1 VADATSGEVTMQ
13 LAEATH
19 ALHRAALALEGAGIG
34 TGEPHGIACPF
45 QDGGGRTPTSG
56 PAAGAGQRQ
65 RADGIG
71 RFGAQAAREMA
82 AVLDTSVIRV
92 LFDALVSMDAVLDR
106 TDDQVVSVKL
116 RQAIALVD
124 RSITGTRSVM
134 AELDGLDPWPSP
146 RGIPDPE

>member
-1 VADATSGEVTMQ
+1 
-13 LAEATH
+13 
-19 ALHRAALALEGAGIG
+19 
-34 TGEPHGIACPF
+34 
-45 QDGGGRTPTSG
+45 
-56 PAAGAGQRQ
+56 
-65 RADGIG
+65 
-71 RFGAQAAREMA
+71 MA
-82 AVLDTSVIRV
+82 AALDTSVIRV

-106 TDDQVVSVKL
+106 IDDQVVSVKL